1 MYPRFHAEP
10 RSHAILSRM
19 LEWSANEKQALLEHL
34 TRTYTTVMDSKC
46 RFSELDRLTRPLDR
60 HVMLLPQRCVTIQ
73 GDFFSPLQGKGTASN
88 SVRNN
93 SIPADQ
99 PFVKRA
105 CTQLS
110 LGQSLLVYAQD
121 QQIGCTSL

>member
-34 TRTYTTVMDSKC
+34 TRTYTTVMDSNC

-73 GDFFSPLQGKGTASN
+73 GDFFSPLQGKVMRQTVYEIRTYPRISHLG
-88 SVRNN
+88 SVHVHSSRSVN
-93 SIPADQ
+93 
-99 PFVKRA
+99 
-105 CTQLS
+105 LS
-110 LGQSLLVYAQD
+110 
-121 QQIGCTSL
+121 